1 MRYRWPAFSPSGA
14 KTASPRVQKPLP
26 ANRDP
31 VSNASSIE
39 VAMLDLVQLRADT
52 PGADELIHFN
62 NAGASLMPRV
72 VLDTVIG
79 HLQREAVLGGYEAA
93 AAAGHRLE
101 NVYASIARLLNARP
115 EEIAVV
121 ENATRAWD
129 MAFYSLPLRAG
140 DVILTSATEYAGN
153 YIPYLQLQRQRG
165 IEVRV
170 IRNDTAGQI
179 SVNALQTTL
188 ADRRVRL
195 ISLPIIATNGGPVQ
209 PVEII
214 GALARAAGVWFL
226 LDACQGVGQLP
237 IDVQKIGCH
246 ILSATSRK
254 YLRGPR
260 GVGFL
265 YVERTLCEQLEP
277 AFLDLHAA
285 TLQTPEHFEIRPGAR
300 RFENWECNVAAKLG
314 LGAAVDY
321 ALAIGIAPMWARI
334 RALAHE
340 LRSRLARIH
349 GVTLCDTGAIKSG
362 IVTFA
367 LDGCAPTAVERALA
381 MQTRRINVSRSTRR
395 STMLD
400 MQARGLQEVVRV
412 SVHAYNT
419 EDEIDALVNAVK
431 SFAREMADA
440 R

>member
-1 MRYRWPAFSPSGA
+1 
-14 KTASPRVQKPLP
+14 
-26 ANRDP
+26 
-31 VSNASSIE
+31 
-39 VAMLDLVQLRADT
+39 MLDLTQLRADT

-72 VLDTVIG
+72 VLETVIG

-93 AAAGHRLE
+93 AAASQRLE
-101 NVYASIARLLNARP
+101 NVYASIARLLNVRP
-115 EEIAVV
+115 DEIAVL

-129 MAFYSLPLRAG
+129 MAFYSLPLRTG

-165 IEVRV
+165 IEVRIV
-170 IRNDTAGQI
+170 PNDAAGQV
-179 SVNALQTTL
+179 SVQALQAML
-188 ADRRVRL
+188 ADPRVRL
-195 ISLPIIATNGGPVQ
+195 ISLPIVATNGGPVQ
-209 PVEII
+209 PVEVI
-214 GALARAAGVWFL
+214 GTLARAAGVWFL
-226 LDACQGVGQLP
+226 LDACQGVGHLP

-265 YVERTLCEQLEP
+265 YVERELCAQLEP

-285 TLQTPEHFEIRPGAR
+285 TLQTPTHFEIRPGAR

-321 ALAIGIAPMWARI
+321 ALTIGIAPMWARI
-334 RALAHE
+334 RRLAEDLRTRLAH
-340 LRSRLARIH
+340 IH
-349 GVTLCDTGAIKSG
+349 GVSVCDTGAIKSG
-362 IVTFA
+362 IVTFT
-367 LDGCAPTAVERALA
+367 LDACSAQAVERALA
-381 MQTRRINVSRSTRR
+381 MQTRRINVSRTTVR

-400 MQARGLQEVVRV
+400 MQARGLQEMVRV
-412 SVHAYNT
+412 SIHAYNS
-419 EDEIDALVNAVK
+419 EDEIDALVDAVK
-431 SFAREMADA
+431 SFAREMADV

>member
-1 MRYRWPAFSPSGA
+1 
-14 KTASPRVQKPLP
+14 
-26 ANRDP
+26 
-31 VSNASSIE
+31 
-39 VAMLDLVQLRADT
+39 
-52 PGADELIHFN
+52 
-62 NAGASLMPRV
+62 
-72 VLDTVIG
+72 
-79 HLQREAVLGGYEAA
+79 
-93 AAAGHRLE
+93 
-101 NVYASIARLLNARP
+101 
-115 EEIAVV
+115 
-121 ENATRAWD
+121 
-129 MAFYSLPLRAG
+129 
-140 DVILTSATEYAGN
+140 
-153 YIPYLQLQRQRG
+153 
-165 IEVRV
+165 
-170 IRNDTAGQI
+170 
-179 SVNALQTTL
+179 VNALQTML

-209 PVEII
+209 PGEII
-214 GALARAAGVWFL
+214 GARARAAGVWFL